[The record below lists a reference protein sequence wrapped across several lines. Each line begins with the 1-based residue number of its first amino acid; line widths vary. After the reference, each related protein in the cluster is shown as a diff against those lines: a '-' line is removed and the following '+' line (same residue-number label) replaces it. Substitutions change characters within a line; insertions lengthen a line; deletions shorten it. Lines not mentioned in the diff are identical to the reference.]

1 MKLASKLFLSLEK
14 SIFYEGV
21 YLVLND
27 GNFVKNLYAD
37 SDEEAIEKFMNE
49 INQKGVSHGT
59 INRISNTI

>member
-37 SDEEAIEKFMNE
+37 SDEQAIEKFMNE

>member
-1 MKLASKLFLSLEK
+1 MKLARKLFLSLEK
-14 SIFYEGV
+14 SSFYEGV
-21 YLVLND
+21 YIVLND
-27 GNFVKNLYAD
+27 ENFVRNIYAD

>member
-1 MKLASKLFLSLEK
+1 MKLARKLFLSLEK
-14 SIFYEGV
+14 STFYEGV

-37 SDEEAIEKFMNE
+37 SDEEAIAKFMNE